1 MNFWGF
7 QPGILP
13 EFKKYFDDYLKE
25 FSADVKGQI
34 KSECFI
40 PKAADY
46 FINKGIINI
55 RALDANSDWFGV
67 TYKEDKEAA
76 IRKIEELTAKGVYP
90 PKLW

>member
-7 QPGILP
+7 QPDILP

-25 FSADVKGQI
+25 FAEDVKGRI

-46 FINKGIINI
+46 FISKGIIKI
-55 RALDANSDWFGV
+55 KALDANSDWFGV

-76 IRKIEELTAKGVYP
+76 IKKIEELTAKGVYP
-90 PKLW
+90 VKLW